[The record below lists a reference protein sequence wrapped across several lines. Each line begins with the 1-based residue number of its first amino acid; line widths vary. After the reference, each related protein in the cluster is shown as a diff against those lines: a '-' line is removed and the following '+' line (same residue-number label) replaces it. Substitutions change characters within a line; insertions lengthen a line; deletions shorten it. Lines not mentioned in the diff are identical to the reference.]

1 MTPPDTELLSLDRSN
16 NPMEWLHR
24 NSFTLF
30 SAMTGVLVFGQHIY
44 QPLWYLYTGQPI
56 VIDADSLRYL
66 PAVIGTPLMFWYF
79 VTKARLVPKN
89 FTYLRGNT
97 DHLEFQQGADWVKVP
112 WSQVLER
119 KPVSKIFLNEKA
131 LPKDK
136 PGLKLHQH
144 TKNYPVYMITYRD
157 ERLEEHVVVFASTPY
172 YNTKIDA
179 YLKNAGQMLVD

>member
-44 QPLWYLYTGQPI
+44 QPLWHLYTGQPI
-56 VIDADSLRYL
+56 VIDVDSLSYL

-79 VTKARLVPKN
+79 VTKARLVPKHHVSARQHR
-89 FTYLRGNT
+89 TPRVSARRG
-97 DHLEFQQGADWVKVP
+97 LGQGA
-112 WSQVLER
+112 L
-119 KPVSKIFLNEKA
+119 VSGAREEAGLKIFLNEKA

-136 PGLKLHQH
+136 PGLKVHQH
-144 TKNYPVYMITYRD
+144 TNNYPVYMMKYRD

-172 YNTKIDA
+172 YNK
-179 YLKNAGQMLVD
+179 K